1 LSQNEEVSE
10 LSERVFLKLRTNHC
24 RLVLAESCTAGLIAA
39 ELGHLPGVSEVL
51 AGSFVVY
58 QIESKIRW
66 LQINSSMID
75 RYGVVSR
82 EVAEAMA
89 TGALRMSP
97 HANLSLSVT
106 GHVGPGAP
114 AELDGTVCVAAADS
128 QGLESRQFEVGPP
141 YGRDELSRLPEHPR
155 AAIATRTIRQVRVVF
170 HCLTFLDE
178 FILRNRIRGEQSEC

>member
-1 LSQNEEVSE
+1 MSQNEEVSE
-10 LSERVFLKLRTNHC
+10 LSERVFLKLRTNRL

-66 LQINSSMID
+66 LQINSSTID

-89 TGALRMSP
+89 TGALQMSP
-97 HANLSLSVT
+97 HADVSLSVT
-106 GHVGPGAP
+106 GHVGPNAP
-114 AELDGTVCVAAADS
+114 EELDGVVWVSVADS
-128 QGLESRQFEVGPP
+128 QGLESRRFQVGPLFGSDET
-141 YGRDELSRLPEHPR
+141 GRLSERSREVI
-155 AAIATRTIRQVRVVF
+155 AIRTSRQVRVVF

-178 FILRNRIRGEQSEC
+178 FILRNRMQGESSEC